1 MKINANETPGLQ
13 FKRFALLGMSGLGKT
28 FISRS
33 LVKQDDWLHYSVD
46 YEIGKILFKNK
57 HRNFLDGFEVGN
69 LTNLSDFLGKP
80 GCPSMGGIPFSEY
93 LTRQKL
99 HRDAEIKATLNAS
112 SLVDNSPE
120 LSHFVCDTSGSICE
134 LVNPFDENDAI
145 LKSLSK
151 NFLIICLEAPDSIY
165 QILIDRFLAKPKPM
179 YYEENFLHSLWQ
191 SFKNDTSNINDQIN
205 PDDFMIY
212 GFKALIKRRKAIFDT
227 ISKNWGISLNVER
240 LRGVETTAEL
250 IGAIEFAIRV
260 KLRANNADKNS

>member
-1 MKINANETPGLQ
+1 MKINANETPGFQ

-33 LVKQDDWLHYSVD
+33 LVKQDNWLHYSVD

-57 HRNFLDGFEVGN
+57 HRNLLNGFEVGN

-80 GCPSMGGIPFSEY
+80 GSPSMGGIPFSKY

-112 SLVDNSPE
+112 SLVEDSPE

-151 NFLIICLEAPDSIY
+151 NFLIICLEAPDSMY
-165 QILIDRFLAKPKPM
+165 QVLIDRFLAKPKPM
-179 YYEENFLHSLWQ
+179 YYEENFLHSLWL
-191 SFKNDTSNINDQIN
+191 SFKNGSSNINDHIN

-212 GFKALIKRRKAIFDT
+212 GFKALIKRRKAIFDS
-227 ISKNWGISLNVER
+227 ISKNWGISLNFE
-240 LRGVETTAEL
+240 
-250 IGAIEFAIRV
+250 
-260 KLRANNADKNS
+260 KLRDVKTAADLVNAIQFEIASKIKG

>member
-1 MKINANETPGLQ
+1 MKINANETPGFQ

-33 LVKQDDWLHYSVD
+33 LVKQDNWLHYSVD

-57 HRNFLDGFEVGN
+57 HKNLLNGFEVGN

-80 GCPSMGGIPFSEY
+80 GSPSMGGIPFSEY

-99 HRDAEIKATLNAS
+99 HRDAEIKATLHAS
-112 SLVDNSPE
+112 SLVENSPE

-134 LVNPFDENDAI
+134 LVNPSDENDAI

-151 NFLIICLEAPDSIY
+151 NFLIICLEAPDSMY
-165 QILIDRFLAKPKPM
+165 QVLINRFLAKPKPM
-179 YYEENFLHSLWQ
+179 YYEEKFLHSLWQ
-191 SFKNDTSNINDQIN
+191 SFKNESPNINDHIN

-212 GFKALIKRRKAIFDT
+212 GFKALIKRRKAIFDS
-227 ISKNWGISLNVER
+227 ISKNWGISLNFEN
-240 LRGVETTAEL
+240 LRVVKSAADL
-250 IGAIEFAIRV
+250 VKAIQFEIASKI
-260 KLRANNADKNS
+260 KS

>member
-1 MKINANETPGLQ
+1 MKINANETPGFQ

-33 LVKQDDWLHYSVD
+33 LVKQDNWLHYSVD

-57 HRNFLDGFEVGN
+57 HRNLLNGFEVGN

-80 GCPSMGGIPFSEY
+80 GSPSMGGIPFSEY

-99 HRDAEIKATLNAS
+99 HRDAEIKATLHAS
-112 SLVDNSPE
+112 SLVENSPE

-134 LVNPFDENDAI
+134 LVNPSDENDAI

-151 NFLIICLEAPDSIY
+151 NFLIICLEAPDSMY
-165 QILIDRFLAKPKPM
+165 QVLINRFLAKPKPM

-191 SFKNDTSNINDQIN
+191 SFKNESPNINDHIN

-212 GFKALIKRRKAIFDT
+212 GFKALIKRRKAIFDS
-227 ISKNWGISLNVER
+227 ISKNWGISLNFENLRMVKSAADLVE
-240 LRGVETTAEL
+240 
-250 IGAIEFAIRV
+250 AIQFEIASKI
-260 KLRANNADKNS
+260 KS

>member
-1 MKINANETPGLQ
+1 MKIIANETSGFQ

-33 LVKQDDWLHYSVD
+33 LVKRDNWMHYSVD

-57 HRNFLDGFEVGN
+57 HRNLLNGFEVGN

-80 GCPSMGGIPFSEY
+80 GSPSMGGIPFSEY

-99 HRDAEIKATLNAS
+99 HRDAEIKATLHAS
-112 SLVDNSPE
+112 SLVENSPE

-134 LVNPFDENDAI
+134 LVNPSDEDDAI

-151 NFLIICLEAPDSIY
+151 NFLIICLEAPDSMY
-165 QILIDRFLAKPKPM
+165 QVLINRFLAKPKPM

-191 SFKNDTSNINDQIN
+191 SFKNETPNINDHIN

-212 GFKALIKRRKAIFDT
+212 GFKALIKRRKAIFDS
-227 ISKNWGISLNVER
+227 ISKNWGISLNFEN
-240 LRGVETTAEL
+240 LRVVKSAADL
-250 IGAIEFAIRV
+250 VKAIQFEIASKI
-260 KLRANNADKNS
+260 KS

>member
-1 MKINANETPGLQ
+1 MKINANETPGFQ

-33 LVKQDDWLHYSVD
+33 LVKQDNWLHYSVD

-57 HRNFLDGFEVGN
+57 HRNLLNGFEVGN

-80 GCPSMGGIPFSEY
+80 GSPSMGGIPFSEY

-99 HRDAEIKATLNAS
+99 HRDAEIKATLHAS
-112 SLVDNSPE
+112 SLVENSPE

-134 LVNPFDENDAI
+134 LVNPSDENDAI

-151 NFLIICLEAPDSIY
+151 NFLIICLEAPDSMY
-165 QILIDRFLAKPKPM
+165 QVLINRFLAKPKPM

-191 SFKNDTSNINDQIN
+191 SFKNESPNINDHIN

-212 GFKALIKRRKAIFDT
+212 GFKALIKRRKAIFDS
-227 ISKNWGISLNVER
+227 ISKNWGISLNFEN
-240 LRGVETTAEL
+240 LRVVKSAADL
-250 IGAIEFAIRV
+250 VKAIQFEIASKI
-260 KLRANNADKNS
+260 KS